1 MSGYSVYAK
10 NVTVTDNPRALEYR
24 LLGQVTAALLDA
36 NRNTAEKPKLIDALL
51 WNKNVWDHFMLDLQ
65 DEGNRLPKETKSALI
80 GIGIWVNRETS
91 RVMEGAT
98 DCAGLIEINQIIME
112 GLK

>member
-36 NRNTAEKPKLIDALL
+36 NRKDAEKPKLIDALL

-80 GIGIWVNRETS
+80 GIDIWVNRETS

-98 DCAGLIEINQIIME
+98 DCDGLIEINQIIME